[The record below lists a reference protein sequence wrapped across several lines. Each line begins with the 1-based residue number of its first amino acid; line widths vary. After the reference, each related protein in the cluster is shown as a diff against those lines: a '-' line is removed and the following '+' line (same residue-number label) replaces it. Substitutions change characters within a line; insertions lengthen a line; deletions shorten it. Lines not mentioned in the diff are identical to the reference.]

1 MFTIDVIT
9 AAALARHDQLA
20 EITPF
25 DRLEF
30 RLLAAASA
38 ATARLPDQW
47 MDSRHLMS
55 VQVRQAGQDLQLDL
69 QAIGFAAMSQFAGRA
84 ARIADENGVIDV
96 KLKFDGQARAST
108 TLAND
113 PEIRQ
118 ALVTF
123 EVIVE

>member
-9 AAALARHDQLA
+9 AAALARHDRLSDKA
-20 EITPF
+20 PF

-38 ATARLPDQW
+38 ATPRLPDQW

-55 VQVRQAGQDLQLDL
+55 VNLRQAGQDLHLDL
-69 QAIGFAAMSQFAGRA
+69 QAIGFAAMSQFAGKA

-96 KLKFDGQARAST
+96 RLKFDTQARAST

-113 PEIRQ
+113 PQIRR